1 MPCLRLKSTTKKIG
15 AYLSER
21 ISRRYPSRRQ
31 FCIAYI
37 CAVGEEPIDDR
48 VNTLTNRFSKICQ
61 GKNSVQTHDLPF
73 LSPPSGA
80 FLRTDSQRGECGV
93 PLSGRV
99 TNYSVA
105 TSGEPAE

>member
-73 LSPPSGA
+73 LSPPFWSFPA
-80 FLRTDSQRGECGV
+80 NRFSARGMWRSPVRAGHE
-93 PLSGRV
+93 L
-99 TNYSVA
+99 
-105 TSGEPAE
+105 